1 MRNKPLTKLKL
12 AVNLQLLKVFAMC
25 LDTIVRTV
33 RNIAADSQQ
42 ISLVLYSAE
51 NRYSKSAIFNN
62 SDSNTEYSDIR
73 LVYDTAD
80 EQLIKDLRNYLI
92 QNLQSDPE
100 LSKRSII
107 IKNKTISEK
116 VSYFFLVVWCER
128 G

>member
-1 MRNKPLTKLKL
+1 
-12 AVNLQLLKVFAMC
+12 MC

-42 ISLVLYSAE
+42 ISLVLYSAA
-51 NRYSKSAIFNN
+51 NRYSKSEIIAN
-62 SDSNTEYSDIR
+62 STSNTEHREIR

-100 LSKRSII
+100 LSNRTII
-107 IKNKTISEK
+107 VKNESVSEN

-128 G
+128 GNV

>member
-1 MRNKPLTKLKL
+1 
-12 AVNLQLLKVFAMC
+12 MC

-42 ISLVLYSAE
+42 ISFVLYSAD
-51 NRYSKSAIFNN
+51 NRYSKSAILANPESN
-62 SDSNTEYSDIR
+62 SEYRDIR
-73 LVYDTAD
+73 LIYDTAD

-107 IKNKTISEK
+107 IKNETFADK